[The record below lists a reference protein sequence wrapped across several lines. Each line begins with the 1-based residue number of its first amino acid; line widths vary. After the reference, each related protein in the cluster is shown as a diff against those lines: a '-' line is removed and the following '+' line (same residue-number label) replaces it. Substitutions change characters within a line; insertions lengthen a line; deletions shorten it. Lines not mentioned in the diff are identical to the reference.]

1 MSESSDSGA
10 SQSANLSTSLTTV
23 ETVGN
28 SIVST
33 SNNVSLIHTLLATGK
48 RVLLQT
54 AKVTVCGSNG
64 CKVSAYLLLD
74 SGSQRT
80 FMTKQLDTKLKLS
93 SLRSES
99 LSVSTFG
106 GTRSQNVNTYVCC
119 FFQC

>member
-1 MSESSDSGA
+1 MASRLLPFDVSCGSDSRMSESSDSGA
-10 SQSANLSTSLTTV
+10 SQSANLSTSLTTG

-33 SNNVSLIHTLLATGK
+33 SNNVNLSHTLLATGE

-74 SGSQRT
+74 SGS
-80 FMTKQLDTKLKLS
+80 
-93 SLRSES
+93 
-99 LSVSTFG
+99 
-106 GTRSQNVNTYVCC
+106 
-119 FFQC
+119 